1 MITRPKRRGFTLV
14 ELLVV
19 IAIIGILIALLLP
32 AIQAAREAARRAS
45 CVNKM
50 KQLGLG
56 LQGHHDAKNRFPAAC
71 ERKIIPPN
79 TVKVD
84 GWSWYVHVMPYA
96 EQGGL
101 YGTLDSA
108 PSAGAGI
115 AGHHVRMGEP
125 TDSSSVTETAVVLA
139 TVLGDLICPTYAG
152 ADTADVGGQIFA
164 LTNYKAM
171 AGVNAN
177 DIELS
182 ATPTGTA
189 TDTGWGG
196 TTIEYGLGQR
206 EGRKSNGKMMP
217 GGGLIVGEQLKLAD
231 IMNLDGSSHTVQL
244 VETTEQLYAR
254 WGFGIEAV
262 TCGFPTAE
270 TYVNMGTYWA
280 PAGFT
285 AGAYGDDSTVTAR
298 CYLSYDWPPDGV
310 DPVWDPPT
318 YLASIAPCEIGPAS
332 DHPAGVNH
340 LFADGTV
347 RTLSRDTDV
356 AVYMFIITRQGADPS
371 SEFFSLYG
379 Q

>member
-1 MITRPKRRGFTLV
+1 
-14 ELLVV
+14 
-19 IAIIGILIALLLP
+19 
-32 AIQAAREAARRAS
+32 
-45 CVNKM
+45 
-50 KQLGLG
+50 
-56 LQGHHDAKNRFPAAC
+56 
-71 ERKIIPPN
+71 
-79 TVKVD
+79 
-84 GWSWYVHVMPYA
+84 
-96 EQGGL
+96 
-101 YGTLDSA
+101 
-108 PSAGAGI
+108 
-115 AGHHVRMGEP
+115 
-125 TDSSSVTETAVVLA
+125 
-139 TVLGDLICPTYAG
+139 
-152 ADTADVGGQIFA
+152 
-164 LTNYKAM
+164 
-171 AGVNAN
+171 
-177 DIELS
+177 
-182 ATPTGTA
+182 
-189 TDTGWGG
+189 
-196 TTIEYGLGQR
+196 
-206 EGRKSNGKMMP
+206 
-217 GGGLIVGEQLKLAD
+217 
-231 IMNLDGSSHTVQL
+231 MNLDGSSHTVQL